1 MYGTNLSMVFVPG
14 HMLGRAAILGSSL
27 GSSLHAHGGLQG
39 IKVRK
44 VLEGFRQMRS
54 KNGYCPLKR

>member
-1 MYGTNLSMVFVPG
+1 MVFVPG